1 MIKKLIHFDNILL
14 ILFASGLTMGLLAQW
29 LSYPGNV
36 FQVIGSLVMFVSMT
50 VWTYKGTS

>member
-29 LSYPGNV
+29 LSYPGKI
-36 FQVIGSLVMFVSMT
+36 FHVIGTLVMFIAALI
-50 VWTYKGTS
+50 WTYKGTS

>member
-29 LSYPGNV
+29 LSYPGKI
-36 FQVIGSLVMFVSMT
+36 FQVIGTLVMFIAALI
-50 VWTYKGTS
+50 WTYKGTS